1 MSEIEKILE
10 QNMEEYESARRRAKK
25 LVKGYTREISRT
37 YEYADALV
45 NLPVNPNQIFF
56 LWEKGNGDGELIRE
70 MFEYVKKTYGR
81 DYICFTCVKGGLPF
95 GNAGKVSE
103 NSAGYWRILAS
114 SGIIVSSVE
123 LPASF
128 VKREGQIYLNTM
140 SEVYGKKRLDTK
152 KFVSETVRDML
163 KTDFVCVPDQQ
174 QGKETWT
181 KKCLAGGIYPGKA
194 LAFGENVRDKAAA
207 LAAFLLE
214 GKTSEGLECF
224 SLRNSEKKRIL
235 ILGSGAAKPEVKLVV
250 DRILAKINP
259 EKYDVA
265 FFSEDLGSEEKCKTF
280 FTQTGKTVGIM
291 GVGKMTV
298 SEAEYLNYLTV
309 EKNPEAYLENP
320 VIRSYID
327 ELAKREWNRLFGT
340 APWEAVIVAGSAKYL
355 PYYLAAK
362 ARTKNKVLVDLDFLP
377 YIHEKYPARW
387 RKALTVFNR
396 IYAPADHQQLGS
408 YGQEN
413 RLRVMRLPVLV
424 AEKPEENQ
432 VEQVSYQE
440 KEYLVCDKKKE
451 ADGHILM
458 KLVRKPEPG
467 SMLVNGDLMPT
478 AEQKKL
484 LEQLDK
490 DHRLYVLGEQGAAY
504 KSFLSRAVVLD
515 EYVRKQLYLL
525 PEAWEFFSGF
535 EGYVGNPALEYDVT
549 EKICK
554 AFGVKKFLTE

>member
-10 QNMEEYESARRRAKK
+10 QNMEEYESARRRANK
-25 LVKGYTREISRT
+25 LVNGYRREISKT

-45 NLPVNPNQIFF
+45 KLPVNPDQIFF
-56 LWEKGNGDGELIRE
+56 LWEKGTGDGELIRE
-70 MFEYVKKTYGR
+70 MYEYVKKTYGKK
-81 DYICFTCVKGGLPF
+81 YICICCVKGSLPF
-95 GNAGKVSE
+95 GNAGKVTE
-103 NSAGYWRILAS
+103 NSAGYWRALAS

-140 SEVYGKKRLDTK
+140 SKVYEKKRLDTK

-163 KTDFVCVPDQQ
+163 KTDFIFAPDRQ
-174 QGKETWT
+174 QGEETWT
-181 KKCLAGGIYPGKA
+181 KKCLAGRVYPGKVLA
-194 LAFGENVRDKAAA
+194 LEESVKDKAAVFA
-207 LAAFLLE
+207 RFLLE
-214 GKTSEGLECF
+214 KTISEGLECF
-224 SLRNSEKKRIL
+224 SLRNPEKKRLL
-235 ILGSGAAKPEVKLVV
+235 ILGSGAGKPEVKLVV
-250 DRILAKINP
+250 DRILARIDP

-265 FFSEDLGSEEKCKTF
+265 FFSEDLGSEAKCKAF
-280 FTQTGKTVGIM
+280 FAQTGKAAGLM

-309 EKNPEAYLENP
+309 EKNPEAYLGNP
-320 VIRSYID
+320 ILRSYID
-327 ELAKREWNRLFGT
+327 ELARREWNRLFGT
-340 APWEAVIVAGSAKYL
+340 ASWDGVIVAGSAKYL

-362 ARTKNKVLVDLDFLP
+362 ARTKMKVLVDLDFLP

-396 IYAPADHQQLGS
+396 IYAPADCQQLGS

-424 AEKPEENQ
+424 AEQPEEGQ
-432 VEQVSYQE
+432 VEVVSYQE
-440 KEYLVCDKKKE
+440 KEYLVCDKKKAE
-451 ADGHILM
+451 NGHISM
-458 KLVRKPEPG
+458 KLVRKPEQG
-467 SMLVNGDLMPT
+467 SVLVNADLLPN
-478 AEQKKL
+478 AEQKKR

-490 DHRLYVLGEQGAAY
+490 GHKIYVLGEQSSAY
-504 KSFLSRAVVLD
+504 KNFLPSAVVLD

-535 EGYVGNPALEYDVT
+535 EGYVGNAALEEDVT
-549 EKICK
+549 EKICR
-554 AFGVKKFLTE
+554 AFGVKKCLTE